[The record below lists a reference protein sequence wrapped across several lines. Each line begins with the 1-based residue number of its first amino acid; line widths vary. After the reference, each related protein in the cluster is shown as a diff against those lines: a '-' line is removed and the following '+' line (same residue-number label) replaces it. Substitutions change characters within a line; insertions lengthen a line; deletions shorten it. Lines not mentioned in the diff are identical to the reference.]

1 MGRHRRKAPLLV
13 RRRVFLDLLRR
24 YQELEHHYRVLAGDR
39 DALAERPPGTQPLR
53 HVPSWAVT
61 EEIPVIT
68 SAGLDPDKA
77 DALVRNTGLLN
88 VPAGSWSSARGNTG

>member
-1 MGRHRRKAPLLV
+1 
-13 RRRVFLDLLRR
+13 
-24 YQELEHHYRVLAGDR
+24 
-39 DALAERPPGTQPLR
+39 
-53 HVPSWAVT
+53 VT